1 MSDIKSAEKVR
12 DEFNNTVVD
21 IIPINRKKDIN
32 ISLSENITKGTE
44 MVDIRW
50 FSLYGGNH
58 DYEKKYTNKGIM
70 FKKENI
76 ASIIIGL
83 LKVIAFKNMTISKDD
98 IVKIQS
104 LLNHCKQ

>member
-1 MSDIKSAEKVR
+1 MSDIKSTEKVR
-12 DEFNNTVVD
+12 DEFNNTVVEV
-21 IIPINRKKDIN
+21 IPVNRKKDIN
-32 ISLSENITKGTE
+32 ISISENLTKETE
-44 MVDIRW
+44 MIDIRW
-50 FSLYGGNH
+50 FSLYGNNH

-76 ASIIIGL
+76 VSIIIGL